1 MPPIPLFVPIVRALG
16 HDPIRFGV
24 LFSLN
29 MKVSFLPPPFW
40 PAAFHLKSV
49 APPEISLGEIVRSLL
64 PFIGIQILTQALVIT
79 FPSIALWYR

>member
-1 MPPIPLFVPIVRALG
+1 MIPLIAPIVGALG

-29 MKVSFLPPPFW
+29 MQVSFPAPPFW

-49 APPEISLGEIVRSLL
+49 APPEISLGEIFRSLL
-64 PFIGIQILTQALVIT
+64 PFIGIQILTQALVT
-79 FPSIALWYR
+79 AFPAIALCYR